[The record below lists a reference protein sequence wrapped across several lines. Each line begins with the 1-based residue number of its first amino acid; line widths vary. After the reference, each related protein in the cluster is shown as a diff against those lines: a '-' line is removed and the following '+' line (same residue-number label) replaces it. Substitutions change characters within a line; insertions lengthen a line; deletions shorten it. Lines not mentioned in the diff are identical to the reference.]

1 MEKKQELTKAIQI
14 GVVCIFSYL
23 ASYYMRHLL
32 SVSTPA
38 MLATGQF
45 TKEIVGTLSSV
56 YFLVYAIGQLINGT
70 IGDRVKPKNMVLL
83 GLTICGIASVVFV
96 FTSVMSVQVLLFAVM
111 GFALSMLRGPLVK
124 TISENTL
131 PQYARICCVFL
142 SFASFVGP
150 LIASLLAM
158 LFDWRMTFVVAGI
171 SCLVIG
177 GCAYAVL
184 TVLEKKQIIFTTA
197 AAEKKEK
204 KNVWG
209 IFKLENFIFYMVIGA
224 LVEISAASIG
234 FWLPTYLTERLAFDE
249 DTANLIFSGISLVR
263 SFVPFGALVIL
274 KYFKDDDV
282 RMTKYA
288 FIMATLFFV
297 GVLLV
302 PNRYIN
308 VGLFLLGL
316 VSVSCASALLWSVY
330 IPAQSKS
337 GLVSTVNG
345 VLDFSG
351 YAAASA
357 ANLIFSFTVDKIGW
371 NGIVVMWIVL
381 MASGVVA
388 AVITKARK
396 AAYHVE

>member
-1 MEKKQELTKAIQI
+1 
-14 GVVCIFSYL
+14 
-23 ASYYMRHLL
+23 
-32 SVSTPA
+32 
-38 MLATGQF
+38 
-45 TKEIVGTLSSV
+45 
-56 YFLVYAIGQLINGT
+56 
-70 IGDRVKPKNMVLL
+70 MVLL

-142 SFASFVGP
+142 SFASFAGP